1 MFHFR
6 AFYDFFGGADESF
19 LGIKLQLKLGIFTGR
34 FIIIFFIVRKLLSVR
49 FVRPTGPI
57 SIGRVKTSASR
68 SSTSGRRPTETSGVS
83 SGRLKIDIFMN

>member
-34 FIIIFFIVRKLLSVR
+34 FIIIFFYCQKTLEREIRSAHWTDCDR
-49 FVRPTGPI
+49 EGEN
-57 SIGRVKTSASR
+57 IGFEVIDVWQAANRNLRRVFRSA
-68 SSTSGRRPTETSGVS
+68 
-83 SGRLKIDIFMN
+83 